1 MHDMV
6 GIEEIVGD
14 DILGDG
20 FVGEDDA
27 AGIRGIDALVG
38 AYKAL
43 KAQGTSKAARQADSV
58 KALISKRVE
67 AGSIV
72 RDVNPSKSREYVVGF
87 DVTPVAGL
95 GTQTIPKQPQVLFR
109 PERIIVPSNVAFD
122 FMISDVKIGK
132 NSQFTAS
139 GEVSAVTFIESAF
152 GVRLKMDTCQIS
164 MQIIL
169 SVRNLSA
176 NDRNFMASIIGP
188 AVE

>member
-1 MHDMV
+1 MRSDMV
-6 GIEEIVGD
+6 GVEEIVGD
-14 DILGDG
+14 DLLGDG
-20 FVGEDDA
+20 FVGDDHHEV
-27 AGIRGIDALVG
+27 DSLVG

-43 KAQGTSKAARQADSV
+43 RASSSSANQRQADSLR
-58 KALISKRVE
+58 ALINKRVSQ
-67 AGSIV
+67 GSIV

-87 DVTPVAGL
+87 DVTPVTGL
-95 GTQTIPKQPQVLFR
+95 GSQPIAKQPQVLFR

-122 FMISDVKIGK
+122 FMITDVKIGK

-164 MQIIL
+164 MQIII